1 VQKSPIISGSFAK
14 RDLQLKALSLV
25 ALLRKETCD
34 LRPPCRVTETCDLR
48 PPCRV
53 TETCDLRPPCRV
65 TPVSKER
72 VDRVSELLLQ
82 FARENPHSKETRES
96 LFARD
101 SRVSFRDSRV
111 SFRDSRILQRFA
123 SLFSRLASLFSRLAS
138 LFSRLASL
146 FSRLASLFPLE
157 RNSRVSFGES
167 LSTRKKLASL
177 FRATR
182 KKRP

>member
-1 VQKSPIISGSFAK
+1 MQKSPIISGSFAK

-25 ALLRKETCD
+25 ALLRK
-34 LRPPCRVTETCDLR
+34 
-48 PPCRV
+48 
-53 TETCDLRPPCRV
+53 ETCDLRPPCRV

-101 SRVSFRDSRV
+101 SRVSFRDSR
-111 SFRDSRILQRFA
+111 ILQRF
-123 SLFSRLASLFSRLAS
+123 
-138 LFSRLASL
+138 ASL